1 MALSLSTTICT
12 LAALVGGIASPQSL
26 KLDGH
31 WQGVMERDGAV
42 MTVRFDFQ
50 TGAAGVTGRFT
61 SESQRAME
69 YPLDRVDYSASTIH
83 LVLGGSLIFDGTVSP
98 QAIAGTLKEGPGR
111 GTFSLKPVSLN
122 PLPYKREDVTF
133 RVGDVTLAG
142 TLLRPI
148 SAGVHPES
156 FFSTEAVPRLD
167 GEHRS
172 FSRIASPEAA
182 WQH

>member
-1 MALSLSTTICT
+1 MALFLPRTVCT
-12 LAALVGGIASPQSL
+12 LTALIATMASGQSPTP
-26 KLDGH
+26 DGH

-50 TGAAGVTGRFT
+50 TGSGGVTGRFT

-69 YPLDRVDYSASTIH
+69 YPLDRVDYSGSTIH
-83 LVLGGSLIFDGTVSP
+83 WVLGGSLIFDGTVSR
-98 QAIAGTLKEGPGR
+98 QAIAGTFQEGSGR

-122 PLPYKREDVTF
+122 PSPINGKMLRSE
-133 RVGDVTLAG
+133 LA
-142 TLLRPI
+142 TWFFPVRCCAPT
-148 SAGVHPES
+148 APAYTPES

-167 GEHRS
+167 GERLS

-182 WQH
+182 